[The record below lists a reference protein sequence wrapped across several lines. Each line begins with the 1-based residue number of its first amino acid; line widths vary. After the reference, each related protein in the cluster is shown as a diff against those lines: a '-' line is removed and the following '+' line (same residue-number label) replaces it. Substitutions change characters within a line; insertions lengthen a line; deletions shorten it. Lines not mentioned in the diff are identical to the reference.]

1 MKTGMIIIHYNDYD
15 SLKSLMDN
23 IKDYKVLDKII
34 IYDNNSNKDIKS
46 KLKKLN
52 NNNIEVIFNSENK
65 GFSYAI
71 NEASKALIN
80 EFKECNIIISNSDII
95 IDKEE
100 DIKELIKILN
110 NKKTGLVAPTIVEGT
125 NLNRGWRQP
134 SPFLDSMMNIVG
146 IHRFFRKK
154 YIMYNEGHYEKDT
167 SIVEVASGC
176 FFLIKSNTLREINY
190 LDDNLFLYYE
200 ENVLARKLQVKK
212 KNIVIANN
220 ILIIHNHSVSIDKNM
235 KKLQKLKQQKKSQ
248 YYFQVQYNDANLIEK
263 ILLKTTAFINRN
275 ILRLFYAIKDT
286 KK

>member
-154 YIMYNEGHYEKDT
+154 YIMYNEDHYEKDT

-235 KKLQKLKQQKKSQ
+235 KKIQKLKQQKKSQ

>member
-100 DIKELIKILN
+100 DIKKLIKILN

-154 YIMYNEGHYEKDT
+154 YIMYNEDHYEKDT

-235 KKLQKLKQQKKSQ
+235 KKIQKLKQQKKSQ